1 MKDQKLRD
9 CIGLGEYE
17 LNHRDE
23 YRDDELHSYKTINER
38 LKMLEGAILVVDD
51 YFYKCPCCGG
61 NEKILKSEAV
71 AFKKYYPGGYDM
83 VVGHSDTRY
92 TTKKGAKNHESIIRE
107 WADECKKHKKE
118 PSY

>member
-9 CIGLGEYE
+9 CIGIYEYE

-23 YRDDELHSYKTINER
+23 YVDDDRMPYKTIVER
-38 LKMLEGAILVVDD
+38 LKRLESAVLVND

-61 NEKILKSEAV
+61 HKKILKLEAV
-71 AFKKYYPGGYDM
+71 AFKKYYSGGYDM
-83 VVGHSDTRY
+83 VVGHSDTHY
-92 TTKKGAKNHESIIRE
+92 TTKKGAKNHESIIKE
-107 WADECKKHKKE
+107 WADECKKYKKE